1 MPTKHWF
8 RNNDSKA
15 EQKLIDDL
23 IYEAVQIYGVDILY
37 VRRKSLNVDNIIV
50 DEKMGSF
57 DAAFPCECY
66 VKSNE
71 GFEGEGDFLSKFG
84 LEIRDRVILTFARRA
99 FKENVTDKSPA
110 TNRPLEGDL
119 IFFPLN
125 KKLFEIKFVEHEPV
139 FYQMGSLQ
147 AYDITCELFEYGN
160 ENFATGWKEVDDLWK
175 YRMNNEVRDPDHPFN
190 PDQEAGIEA
199 GEYVTDMAELLRV
212 GTENY
217 VPETND
223 PFDFNVQVEVEGRK
237 TLDWSETD
245 PFSEGGRY

>member
-1 MPTKHWF
+1 MATKHWF
-8 RNNDSKA
+8 RNNDSVA
-15 EQKLIDDL
+15 EQRLIDDL
-23 IYEAVQIYGVDILY
+23 IYESIQIYGIDILY
-37 VRRKSLNVDNIIV
+37 IRRKSLNIDNIIV
-50 DEKMGSF
+50 DEKLGSF

-84 LEIRDRVILTFARRA
+84 LEIRDRMILTFARRA
-99 FKENVTDKSPA
+99 FKENVIDKSPGYV
-110 TNRPLEGDL
+110 RPLEGDL

-147 AYDITCELFEYGN
+147 AYDVTCELFEYGN
-160 ENFATGWKEVDDLWK
+160 EDFNTGWDVIDNIWK
-175 YRMNNEVRDPDHPFN
+175 YKMRNELRDGDQPFN
-190 PDQEAGIEA
+190 DDQQAGIDDGA
-199 GEYVTDMAELLRV
+199 YVSDLAELLRV
-212 GTENY
+212 GTGDY
-217 VPETND
+217 VPETID
-223 PFDFNVQVEVEGRK
+223 PSDFNVKVEIEGRK